1 MSGMYF
7 DTILVV
13 IMCNQM
19 LPLTTN
25 LETGFSSWE
34 IQAFLR
40 IEREKSG
47 WPGRLPL
54 HNVT

>member
-1 MSGMYF
+1 MSIHMWGMYS

-34 IQAFLR
+34 LQGLFKD
-40 IEREKSG
+40 REG
-47 WPGRLPL
+47 EEWLAR
-54 HNVT
+54 